1 MHAHTRVQMGTC
13 CLFCVLQVLTGL
25 PTKTRITGVYG
36 SSHKEVTP
44 SLAVNHP
51 IPEGR
56 HPRRWA
62 SPGLEGGPGA
72 QGTSPTHLGAPPFTY
87 SSEPDLEKTTAFR
100 LSSVPVSQG
109 PITSNPGTGNQTPK
123 SHFIDII
130 YPKIYPASKPPRNL
144 EIYQE
149 IGQL

>member
-1 MHAHTRVQMGTC
+1 M
-13 CLFCVLQVLTGL
+13 
-25 PTKTRITGVYG
+25 
-36 SSHKEVTP
+36 EVTP

-62 SPGLEGGPGA
+62 GPGLEGGPGA
-72 QGTSPTHLGAPPFTY
+72 QGTSPAHLGVPPLTH

-109 PITSNPGTGNQTPK
+109 PITSSPGTANQAPE
-123 SHFIDII
+123 SHFIDFI

>member
-1 MHAHTRVQMGTC
+1 MV
-13 CLFCVLQVLTGL
+13 
-25 PTKTRITGVYG
+25 ITPFLV
-36 SSHKEVTP
+36 
-44 SLAVNHP
+44 VNHP

-62 SPGLEGGPGA
+62 GPGLEGGPGA
-72 QGTSPTHLGAPPFTY
+72 QGTSPAHLGVPPLTH

-109 PITSNPGTGNQTPK
+109 PITSSPGTANQAPE
-123 SHFIDII
+123 SHFIDFI